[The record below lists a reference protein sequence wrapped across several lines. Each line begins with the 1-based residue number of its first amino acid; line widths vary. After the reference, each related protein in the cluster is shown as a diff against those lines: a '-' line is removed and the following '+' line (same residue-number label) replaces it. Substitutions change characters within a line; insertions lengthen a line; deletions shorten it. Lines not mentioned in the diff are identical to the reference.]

1 MNTFNVCIYIFY
13 FSPNR
18 QTISCFYVVNET
30 QTVAFSANPRT
41 YEPAAEIGTGQLMVQ
56 MRLAQ
61 GMVEFYYILF
71 MDTKHCKCPG
81 LLSLTGLFSCRS
93 ILRALLPSRGLSSG
107 EISAAASVF

>member
-1 MNTFNVCIYIFY
+1 MHLYIIL

-61 GMVEFYYILF
+61 GMVEFDYILF
-71 MDTKHCKCPG
+71 MHTKHCKCPG
-81 LLSLTGLFSCRS
+81 LLSLTGLFSCRF

-107 EISAAASVF
+107 EISAATSVF